1 MNVIRLK
8 ITARTDVGLRRTNN
22 EDSCVVSPDVAAG
35 QWGVPEDANVGIELG
50 DKGCLLVVADGMGGA
65 NAGEVASAIAVDTV
79 REMFTPENITD
90 KVLQNDSTI
99 TNFVESV
106 VEEADRRISTRSLVD
121 KSTSGMGT
129 TFTLAWIL
137 GQTAYV
143 AWCGDS
149 RIYSFHPKFG
159 LKRLSKD
166 HSMVQ
171 ELIDA
176 GTLKPEQAA
185 DFPYSNI
192 ITRSLGN
199 NESKAKADVRKHE
212 LLNDEIVLLCSD
224 GLCGLCSDTQIKDI
238 LNGEKSDIGGL
249 GNSLIQAAL
258 DAGGDDNVTIALAQ
272 IMSGCDGCKS
282 NLVSLKRLFSSIFN
296 TKTK

>member
-1 MNVIRLK
+1 MNAIRLK
-8 ITARTDVGLRRTNN
+8 MTARTDMGLRRKNN
-22 EDSCVVSPDVAAG
+22 EDNFVVSADVTG
-35 QWGVPEDANVGIELG
+35 GSWDVPEDANVGIELG

-79 REMFTPENITD
+79 REMFTPENITEN
-90 KVLQNDSTI
+90 VLQDDSTI
-99 TNFVESV
+99 ENFIEGV
-106 VEEADRRISTRSLVD
+106 VEEADRRITSRSLVD
-121 KSTSGMGT
+121 KNTSGMGT

-137 GQTAYV
+137 GHTAYV

-149 RIYSFHPKFG
+149 RIYSFHPQYG
-159 LKRLSKD
+159 LTRLSKD
-166 HSMVQ
+166 HSLVQ
-171 ELIDA
+171 ELVDS
-176 GTLKPEQAA
+176 GKLKPEQAD

-199 NESKAKADVRKHE
+199 NEGKAKADVHKHE

-224 GLCGLCSDTQIKDI
+224 GLCGLCKDKQIKDI
-238 LNGEKSDIGGL
+238 LNNNKSNISAL
-249 GNSLIQAAL
+249 GDALIKAAL

-272 IMSGCDGCKS
+272 IMTGCEGCKS
-282 NLVSLKRLFSSIFN
+282 NIVSLKRLFSSIFI